1 MGKEL
6 EKQES
11 FPHQGYEVAI
21 AHWVLNDRSHLRA
34 EIRFRSVVVCI
45 LSRSGPAENSARLL
59 QKLRRG
65 AIRWIDHHR

>member
-11 FPHQGYEVAI
+11 FPHQGYDVTI
-21 AHWVLNDRSHLRA
+21 AHWVLNGRAHLRA

-45 LSRSGPAENSARLL
+45 LSRSGPAENSTRLL
-59 QKLRRG
+59 QKLRGG
-65 AIRWIDHHR
+65 AIRWIDHHY

>member
-11 FPHQGYEVAI
+11 FAHQGYEVAI
-21 AHWVLNDRSHLRA
+21 AHWVLNGGYHLRA

-45 LSRSGPAENSARLL
+45 LSRSGPAQNSARLL
-59 QKLRRG
+59 QRLRGG
-65 AIRWIDHHR
+65 AIRWIDHHY